1 MPVSPATPVGLF
13 SKASSQVI
21 TVLGKTTSTFCGIR
35 IVSLF
40 TCTQPPEVL
49 QAAGVGAD
57 GVGVGVATGV
67 LTPAVVS
74 SVTPTTGSHRAS
86 TEAYSMKPSV
96 SKPTGMVWKAGI
108 VAGVGGVVGL
118 GHWACAA
125 VTAKISSRLTTAT
138 LKIFITCWFTLI
150 VKLLPS
156 ICYFPW
162 VSTAFSRR
170 ELSHSYCWLRRP
182 QKCGGTVKI

>member
-13 SKASSQVI
+13 SNSSSHVMY
-21 TVLGKTTSTFCGIR
+21 VLGNTTTAFCGIR

-40 TCTQPPEVL
+40 TWIQPPAVL
-49 QAAGVGAD
+49 QAAGVGAA
-57 GVGVGVATGV
+57 GVGVGVGAGE

-74 SVTPTTGSHRAS
+74 SGADGGTGSHSAS

-96 SKPTGMVWKAGI
+96 SKPMGTVWKAGI

-118 GHWACAA
+118 GHWACAP

-138 LKIFITCWFTLI
+138 LIIF
-150 VKLLPS
+150 
-156 ICYFPW
+156 
-162 VSTAFSRR
+162 
-170 ELSHSYCWLRRP
+170 
-182 QKCGGTVKI
+182 

>member
-1 MPVSPATPVGLF
+1 M
-13 SKASSQVI
+13 
-21 TVLGKTTSTFCGIR
+21 R
-35 IVSLF
+35 IVSLLI
-40 TCTQPPEVL
+40 CSHPPEVL
-49 QAAGVGAD
+49 QAAGVGAA
-57 GVGVGVATGV
+57 GVGVGVASGE

-74 SVTPTTGSHRAS
+74 SVTPGAGSHVAS
-86 TEAYSMKPSV
+86 TEAYSMKPRS
-96 SKPTGMVWKAGI
+96 SNPMGTVWNAGI